1 MGKTFI
7 NPEELGLEIANAIA
21 DYTEDVVV
29 AIEEEIDDTAEKV
42 KEEIQSSAAW
52 KDISGKYRKGW
63 AIKKENR
70 KGETVRIIYNKNKPG
85 LVHLLEFGHAKR
97 GGGRVAARP
106 HLQPAYDKY
115 VPQMEKNIESIIKK
129 GGG

>member
-52 KDISGKYRKGW
+52 KDRTGEYRKGW
-63 AIKKENR
+63 TIKKENR
-70 KGETVRIIYNKNKPG
+70 KGETVRIIYNKNKPS

>member
-21 DYTEDVVV
+21 DYAEDVVV

-63 AIKKENR
+63 TIKKENR

-85 LVHLLEFGHAKR
+85 LVHLLEFGHAKV

-115 VPQMEKNIESIIKK
+115 APQMEKNIESIIKK

>member
-7 NPEELGLEIANAIA
+7 NPEEFGLEIANAIA

-29 AIEEEIDDTAEKV
+29 AIEEEIDNTAEKV
-42 KEEIQSSAAW
+42 KEEIQSSSAW
-52 KDISGKYRKGW
+52 KDRTGEYRKGW
-63 AIKKENR
+63 TIKKENR
-70 KGETVRIIYNKNKPG
+70 KGEAVRIIYNKNKPG

-97 GGGRVAARP
+97 GGGRVAGRP
-106 HLQPAYDKY
+106 HVQPAYEKY
-115 VPQMEKNIESIIKK
+115 VPQMEQNIEDIIKK

>member
-7 NPEELGLEIANAIA
+7 NPGELGLEIANAIA

-63 AIKKENR
+63 AIKKEKRN
-70 KGETVRIIYNKNKPG
+70 GETVRIIYNKDKPG
-85 LVHLLEFGHAKR
+85 LVHLLELGHAKR

-106 HLQPAYDKY
+106 HLQPAYDKH
-115 VPQMEKNIESIIKK
+115 VPQMEKNIENIIRK

>member
-42 KEEIQSSAAW
+42 KDEIQSSAAW
-52 KDISGKYRKGW
+52 KDRTGEYRKGW

-70 KGETVRIIYNKNKPG
+70 KGETVRIIYNKNKPS